1 MTSTFDHAKR
11 MQLLR
16 SALLLF
22 VISLA
27 ISCATTMSPPRG
39 FLASSDG
46 SLNQWLDTRLNVNF
60 AEVRVMNLPL
70 TDAFSGMK
78 MAIARADAPVES
90 LKVTLHASDVT
101 RRQALWLLAQKYG
114 LRIAIEHV
122 HKQPFYISISKFVF
136 SGFIGFGLGD
146 LALYEALPRLG
157 TRLTLLLAQCLAAP
171 VGALVEWLWL
181 GTTLSVAQSIA
192 GLVILAGIA
201 VALAPGNHFHL
212 DRKNLFGGAIFGVLA
227 AIGQGGGAV
236 LSRKA
241 FQLADHAG
249 QSIDGG
255 TAAYQR
261 ILGGIGVAAV
271 YFLWARGRGRQ
282 GAAGGRVEWSKAW
295 PWVLVNTLGGP
306 VLGVGCYQWA
316 LSTTP
321 SGIVL
326 PIVAMLPLAV
336 IPFAWRFEG
345 DRPGIRSVIGGIIAV
360 AGVVAL
366 TLVH

>member
-1 MTSTFDHAKR
+1 M
-11 MQLLR
+11 LP
-16 SALLLF
+16 ALLTTLLWS
-22 VISLA
+22 VSVV
-27 ISCATTMSPPRG
+27 CATRSTRYLG
-39 FLASSDG
+39 GAVANL
-46 SLNQWLDTRLNVNF
+46 TRLCL
-60 AEVRVMNLPL
+60 A
-70 TDAFSGMK
+70 T
-78 MAIARADAPVES
+78 I
-90 LKVTLHASDVT
+90 
-101 RRQALWLLAQKYG
+101 LLALYAHGFGKG
-114 LRIAIEHV
+114 LGGAGLW
-122 HKQPFYISISKFVF
+122 FFVW
-136 SGFIGFGLGD
+136 SGFVGFGLGD

-157 TRLTLLLAQCLAAP
+157 SRLTLLLAQCLAAP
-171 VGALVEWLWL
+171 IGALVEWLWL
-181 GTTLSVAQSIA
+181 GTTLSLAQSIA
-192 GLVILAGIA
+192 SLVTLAGIA

-212 DRKNLFGGAIFGVLA
+212 DRKHLFSGTIFGVLA

-241 FQLADHAG
+241 YQLVHEAG

-271 YFLWARGRGRQ
+271 YFVWLRVRSRTSPSGS
-282 GAAGGRVEWSKAW
+282 RVEWRKAW
-295 PWVLVNTLGGP
+295 PWVVVNTLGGP

-326 PIVAMLPLAV
+326 AIVATLPLAV

-345 DRPGIRSVIGGIIAV
+345 DRPGGRSVIGGIIAV
-360 AGVVAL
+360 AGVIAL